1 MDYDLGEPAESL
13 RRRLRQLVEEHLPE
27 GFLGA
32 FTDDPED
39 LAITQRFCKLLAAE
53 GLLAK
58 AWPTEYGGGGGC
70 VSWSRSICPR
80 DSWVPPPTLPRLLP
94 SPSDSA
100 SSWPPRV

>member
-1 MDYDLGEPAESL
+1 MDYELGEQADRL
-13 RRRLRQLVEEHLPE
+13 RLRLRQMVEEHLPE

-58 AWPTEYGGGGGC
+58 AWPTGYGAAAAPCGNRRWCGRRCGPTTSPGD
-70 VSWSRSICPR
+70 RSTWASTGWAPR
-80 DSWVPPPTLPRLLP
+80 S
-94 SPSDSA
+94 
-100 SSWPPRV
+100 